1 MAMGRWFFLVL
12 FTCVS
17 AQGVHGQDPA
27 TAPAVPLHAD
37 TDPVLEPRPA
47 PAAPRTIDADPAVTH
62 RTAPASTPAVPET
75 ISLLVPKGT
84 AIQVALDREVKVGK
98 VGQPLHGRTVEPIYA
113 FDKLVIPVGAEV
125 NGRIRRIEDVSAG
138 KRTLDV
144 LDANFTPYR
153 KLEVEFDELILADGT
168 HIPIHTSVSLGSGQV
183 IEFVTA
189 EEEKRG
195 AKDAAAE
202 KVKQAKE
209 EAKHEWD
216 TAMDQVKKPGKMRRV
231 ERYAIAQLP
240 VHPQYIDAGTVYF
253 AELLEPLDFGSEPL
267 SPQAAAAVS
276 ELPPDGTVVHARLLT
291 GVSSATSQK
300 GDDVEAM
307 VAKPV
312 FDGDRLILPQ
322 GSILKGSVIQVAPAQ
337 KLHRNGQLRFVFHD
351 LILPDGIQDKVN
363 ATLEGVQAG
372 KADDLKLDSEGGAEA
387 QSPKT
392 RYLQT
397 GVSIGLAA
405 LSSAGDG
412 DGDIGNR
419 AAGGAGGFK
428 LIGIA
433 IGLTV
438 RSQPLGMAMG
448 AFGASRS
455 IYTHFISRGRD
466 VVFPKNTAM
475 AIGIGTRPAAPPKPA
490 TTGTIQQ

>member
-1 MAMGRWFFLVL
+1 MAKRRWFFLVL
-12 FTCVS
+12 LTCVS
-17 AQGVHGQDPA
+17 AQGVRGQDSAAPPA
-27 TAPAVPLHAD
+27 APAQ
-37 TDPVLEPRPA
+37 TDCRPVLEHRP
-47 PAAPRTIDADPAVTH
+47 PAAAATSDSNPIVGH
-62 RTAPASTPAVPET
+62 RPSSNPGSILPET
-75 ISLLVPKGT
+75 ILLVVPKGT
-84 AIQVALDREVKVGK
+84 AIQVALDKEVKVGK
-98 VGQPLHGRTVEPIYA
+98 VGQLLHGRTVEPIYA

-125 NGRIRRIEDVSAG
+125 IGRITKIEDVSTG
-138 KRTLDV
+138 KRTLDA
-144 LDANFTPYR
+144 LDANFTPTR
-153 KLEVEFDELILADGT
+153 KLEVEFDELILPDGKHVPT
-168 HIPIHTSVSLGSGQV
+168 HTSVSLGSGQV
-183 IEFVTA
+183 LEFVTA
-189 EEEKRG
+189 EDEKKG

-209 EAKHEWD
+209 EAKREWD
-216 TAMDQVKKPGKMRRV
+216 TAMEQVKQPGKSRRV
-231 ERYAIAQLP
+231 ERYAVAQLP

-253 AELLEPLDFGSEPL
+253 AELLEPFDFGSEPL

-276 ELPPDGTVVHARLLT
+276 ELPPDGTVVHARLIT
-291 GVSSATSQK
+291 GLSSATSLQ

-307 VAKPV
+307 VSKPV

-322 GSILKGSVIQVAPAQ
+322 GSLLKGSVIQVAPAQ
-337 KLHRNGQLRFVFHD
+337 HLHRNGQLRFVFHE

-363 ATLEGVQAG
+363 ATLQGVQAG

-387 QSPKT
+387 QTPKT

-397 GVSIGLAA
+397 GIAVGLAA
-405 LSSAGDG
+405 LSTMGDG
-412 DGDIGNR
+412 DGDVGNR
-419 AAGGAGGFK
+419 TAGGAGGFK

-433 IGLTV
+433 LGLTV

-475 AIGIGTRPAAPPKPA
+475 AIGIGTRPAAPAKPA
-490 TTGTIQQ
+490 ASDIIQQ

>member
-1 MAMGRWFFLVL
+1 MAFGRWFILIL
-12 FTCVS
+12 CACVS
-17 AQGVHGQDPA
+17 AQGLRGQESAPA
-27 TAPAVPLHAD
+27 PTAPAH
-37 TDPVLEPRPA
+37 TDSDPALEHRPA
-47 PAAPRTIDADPAVTH
+47 SA
-62 RTAPASTPAVPET
+62 APASGPAVPE
-75 ISLLVPKGT
+75 IIPLLVPKGT
-84 AIQVALDREVKVGK
+84 AIQVALDQEVKVGK
-98 VGQPLHGRTVEPIYA
+98 VGQPIHGRTVEPVYA
-113 FDKLVIPVGAEV
+113 FDKLVIPVGAEA
-125 NGRIRRIEDVSAG
+125 NGRITKIEEVSAG
-138 KRTLDV
+138 KRTLGM

-153 KLEVEFDELILADGT
+153 KLEVEFDELILADGKQ
-168 HIPIHTSVSLGSGQV
+168 IPIHTSVTLGSGQV

-189 EEEKRG
+189 AEEKKG
-195 AKDAAAE
+195 AKDVAAE
-202 KVKQAKE
+202 KVKLAKE
-209 EAKHEWD
+209 EAKREWD
-216 TAMDQVKKPGKMRRV
+216 TAMAQVKEPGKARRV

-267 SPQAAAAVS
+267 SLQAAAAVS
-276 ELPPDGTVVHARLLT
+276 ELPPDGTVVHARLTT

-300 GDDVEAM
+300 DDEVEAM
-307 VAKPV
+307 ISKPV
-312 FDGDRLILPQ
+312 FDGDRLIVPQ

-337 KLHRNGQLRFVFHD
+337 RLHRNGQLRFVFHE
-351 LILPDGIQDKVN
+351 LILPDGIEDKVN

-372 KADDLKLDSEGGAEA
+372 KADDLKLDSEGGVEA
-387 QSPKT
+387 RSPKT

-397 GVSIGLAA
+397 GIAIGLAA

-419 AAGGAGGFK
+419 TAGGAGGFK

-433 IGLTV
+433 VGLTV

-475 AIGIGTRPAAPPKPA
+475 AIGIGTRPAPPAKPA
-490 TTGTIQQ
+490 ADNTIQQ

>member
-1 MAMGRWFFLVL
+1 MAMGRWLFLIL
-12 FTCVS
+12 LTGTFPLCLD
-17 AQGVHGQDPA
+17 AQENAVPTAPPHSESDPA
-27 TAPAVPLHAD
+27 LEHRPAPAVPSAM
-37 TDPVLEPRPA
+37 
-47 PAAPRTIDADPAVTH
+47 
-62 RTAPASTPAVPET
+62 PET
-75 ISLLVPKGT
+75 IPLLVPKGT
-84 AIQVALDREVKVGK
+84 AIQVALDKEVKVGK
-98 VGQPLHGRTVEPIYA
+98 VGQQIHGRTVEPIYA
-113 FDKLVIPVGAEV
+113 FDKLVVPVGAEA
-125 NGRIRRIEDVSAG
+125 NGRITSIEDVSAG

-153 KLEVEFDELILADGT
+153 KLAVEFNELILSDGK

-189 EEEKRG
+189 EEDKKG

-202 KVKQAKE
+202 KMKQAKE
-209 EAKHEWD
+209 EAKREWN
-216 TAMDQVKKPGKMRRV
+216 TAMEQVKEPGKIRRV

-276 ELPPDGTVVHARLLT
+276 ELPPDGTVVHARLST
-291 GVSSATSQK
+291 GVSSATSRK

-307 VAKPV
+307 VSKPV

-322 GSILKGSVIQVAPAQ
+322 GSILKGSVIQVAPAR

-351 LILPDGIQDKVN
+351 LILPNGIQDKVN

-372 KADDLKLDSEGGAEA
+372 KVDDLKLDSEGGAEA

-397 GVSIGLAA
+397 GISIGLAA

-433 IGLTV
+433 IGMTV

-475 AIGIGTRPAAPPKPA
+475 AIGIGTRPAAPAKPA
-490 TTGTIQQ
+490 AGDTVQQ

>member
-1 MAMGRWFFLVL
+1 MAIGRWLFLVL
-12 FTCVS
+12 FTFVS
-17 AQGVHGQDPA
+17 AGVMNGQAPTPA
-27 TAPAVPLHAD
+27 HPD
-37 TDPVLEPRPA
+37 SDPVLEHRPALGVPTKTESGPA
-47 PAAPRTIDADPAVTH
+47 PAPAIPKTIP
-62 RTAPASTPAVPET
+62 
-75 ISLLVPKGT
+75 LFVPKGT
-84 AIQVALDREVKVGK
+84 AIQVALDKEVKVGK
-98 VGQPLHGRTVEPIYA
+98 AGQPLHGRTVDPVYA
-113 FDKLVIPVGAEV
+113 FDKLVIPVGAEA
-125 NGRIRRIEDVSAG
+125 NGRITKIEDVSAG

-144 LDANFTPYR
+144 LDANFTPAR
-153 KLEVEFDELILADGT
+153 KLEVEFDELILPDGKRVS
-168 HIPIHTSVSLGSGQV
+168 IHTSVSLGSGQV
-183 IEFVTA
+183 LEFVTA
-189 EEEKRG
+189 QEDKKG

-209 EAKHEWD
+209 QAKREWD
-216 TAMDQVKKPGKMRRV
+216 TAMEQVKQPGKTRRV

-267 SPQAAAAVS
+267 SPQAASAVS
-276 ELPPDGTVVHARLLT
+276 ELPPDGTVVHARLIT
-291 GVSSATSQK
+291 GLSSATSLK

-307 VAKPV
+307 VSKPV
-312 FDGDRLILPQ
+312 FDGEHLILPQ
-322 GSILKGSVIQVAPAQ
+322 GSRLKGSVVQVAPAQ
-337 KLHRNGQLRFVFHD
+337 HLHRNGQLRFVFHE

-363 ATLEGVQAG
+363 ATLAGVQAG
-372 KADDLKLDSEGGAEA
+372 KADELKLDSEGGAEA
-387 QSPKT
+387 QTPKT

-397 GVSIGLAA
+397 GISIGLAA

-412 DGDIGNR
+412 DSDNIGNQ

-433 IGLTV
+433 LGMTV

-455 IYTHFISRGRD
+455 VYTHFISRGRE

-475 AIGIGTRPAAPPKPA
+475 AIGIGTRPVAPTKPVAENAIQDSIGSSAPK
-490 TTGTIQQ
+490 

>member
-1 MAMGRWFFLVL
+1 M
-12 FTCVS
+12 
-17 AQGVHGQDPA
+17 
-27 TAPAVPLHAD
+27 
-37 TDPVLEPRPA
+37 
-47 PAAPRTIDADPAVTH
+47 
-62 RTAPASTPAVPET
+62 PET
-75 ISLLVPKGT
+75 IPLFVPKGT
-84 AIQVALDREVKVGK
+84 AIQVALDKEVKVGK
-98 VGQPLHGRTVEPIYA
+98 VGQPIHGRTVEPIYA
-113 FDKLVIPVGAEV
+113 FDKLVIPVGAEA
-125 NGRIRRIEDVSAG
+125 NGRITKIEDVSAG

-153 KLEVEFDELILADGT
+153 KLEVEFNELILADGK

-189 EEEKRG
+189 EEEKKG
-195 AKDAAAE
+195 VKDEAAE
-202 KVKQAKE
+202 KVKLAKE
-209 EAKHEWD
+209 EAKREWD
-216 TAMDQVKKPGKMRRV
+216 TAMQQVKEPGKAHRV

-267 SPQAAAAVS
+267 SPQAASAVS
-276 ELPPDGTVVHARLLT
+276 QLPPDGTVVHARLTT
-291 GVSSATSQK
+291 GVSSATSRK

-307 VAKPV
+307 VSKPV

-322 GSILKGSVIQVAPAQ
+322 GSILTGSVIQVAPAQ
-337 KLHRNGQLRFVFHD
+337 RLHRNGQLRFVFHE
-351 LILPDGIQDKVN
+351 LILPDGMQDKVN

-387 QSPKT
+387 QTPKT

-397 GVSIGLAA
+397 GISIGLAA
-405 LSSAGDG
+405 LSSSGDG

-419 AAGGAGGFK
+419 TAGGAGGFK

-433 IGLTV
+433 VGMTV
-438 RSQPLGMAMG
+438 RSHPLGMAMG

-475 AIGIGTRPAAPPKPA
+475 AIGIGTRPAAPAKPA
-490 TTGTIQQ
+490 ASDTIRQ

>member
-1 MAMGRWFFLVL
+1 
-12 FTCVS
+12 
-17 AQGVHGQDPA
+17 
-27 TAPAVPLHAD
+27 
-37 TDPVLEPRPA
+37 
-47 PAAPRTIDADPAVTH
+47 
-62 RTAPASTPAVPET
+62 
-75 ISLLVPKGT
+75 
-84 AIQVALDREVKVGK
+84 
-98 VGQPLHGRTVEPIYA
+98 
-113 FDKLVIPVGAEV
+113 
-125 NGRIRRIEDVSAG
+125 
-138 KRTLDV
+138 
-144 LDANFTPYR
+144 
-153 KLEVEFDELILADGT
+153 LADGT

>member
-1 MAMGRWFFLVL
+1 MAMGRWFFLVF

-17 AQGVHGQDPA
+17 AQGAHGQNPA
-27 TAPAVPLHAD
+27 TAPAVPFHAD
-37 TDPVLEPRPA
+37 SDPVLEHRAAPAGPATIDPDPVVTHRPA
-47 PAAPRTIDADPAVTH
+47 PG
-62 RTAPASTPAVPET
+62 STSTVPET

-84 AIQVALDREVKVGK
+84 AIQVALDREVKVVK

-113 FDKLVIPVGAEV
+113 FDRLVIPVGAEV
-125 NGRIRRIEDVSAG
+125 NGQITRIENVSAG

-153 KLEVEFDELILADGT
+153 KLEVEFNELILTDGT
-168 HIPIHTSVSLGSGQV
+168 HFPIHTSVSLGSGQV
-183 IEFVTA
+183 IEFITA
-189 EEEKRG
+189 EEEKKG

-209 EAKHEWD
+209 EAKREWD
-216 TAMDQVKKPGKMRRV
+216 TAMEQVKEPGKVRRV

-276 ELPPDGTVVHARLLT
+276 ELPPDGTVVHARLIT

-307 VAKPV
+307 VSKPV

-337 KLHRNGQLRFVFHD
+337 RLHRNGQLRFVFHD
-351 LILPDGIQDKVN
+351 LILPDGVQDKVN

-387 QSPKT
+387 QTPKT

-397 GVSIGLAA
+397 GIAIGLAA

-433 IGLTV
+433 VGMTV

-475 AIGIGTRPAAPPKPA
+475 AIGIGTRPPAPPKPA
-490 TTGTIQQ
+490 ANDTIQQ

>member
-1 MAMGRWFFLVL
+1 MAKGRWFFLVL
-12 FTCVS
+12 LTCVS
-17 AQGVHGQDPA
+17 VRGAHAQEPA
-27 TAPAVPLHAD
+27 PPAVPANAD
-37 TDPVLEPRPA
+37 SDAVLEPRPA
-47 PAAPRTIDADPAVTH
+47 PAASLTTESEPTVAHRPAPDS
-62 RTAPASTPAVPET
+62 RPAMPET
-75 ISLLVPKGT
+75 IPLLVPKGT
-84 AIQVALDREVKVGK
+84 AIQVALEQEVKLGK
-98 VGQPLHGRTVEPIYA
+98 VGQPIHGRTVEAIYA
-113 FDKLVIPVGAEV
+113 FDKLVIPVGAEA
-125 NGRIRRIEDVSAG
+125 NGRITKIADVSPG

-153 KLEVEFDELILADGT
+153 KLEVEFDELILADGK
-168 HIPIHTSVSLGSGQV
+168 HIPIHTSVTLGSGQV

-195 AKDAAAE
+195 AKDEAAE

-209 EAKHEWD
+209 EAKREWD
-216 TAMDQVKKPGKMRRV
+216 TAMEQVKEPGKMRRV

-240 VHPQYIDAGTVYF
+240 VHPQYIDAGTVFF

-267 SPQAAAAVS
+267 SAQAAAAVS
-276 ELPPDGTVVHARLLT
+276 ELPPDGTVVHARLTT

-307 VAKPV
+307 VSKPV

-337 KLHRNGQLRFVFHD
+337 KLHRNGQLRFVFHE
-351 LILPDGIQDKVN
+351 LVLPDGIEDKVN

-397 GVSIGLAA
+397 GIAIGLAA
-405 LSSAGDG
+405 LSSTGDG
-412 DGDIGNR
+412 DADVGNR
-419 AAGGAGGFK
+419 TAGGAGGFK

-433 IGLTV
+433 VGLTV

-475 AIGIGTRPAAPPKPA
+475 AIGIGTRPAAPAKPA
-490 TTGTIQQ
+490 ADHMIQQ